1 MICDICHQKEA
12 VIHFTQIVSNKVTKM
27 HFCASCASKQGI
39 SGLDLTDKPFD
50 LLSKFL
56 SALALPETFTDTK
69 CPNCGKMLSE
79 FKEDGK
85 LGCQECWNVFRQDI
99 VPLLKKLHGKT
110 HQKFSSVVSAQSRVS
125 AKIRTLQGKLQEAVK
140 KEEFEEAARVRDE
153 IRNIKYQKSNIKNER
168 MKKRR
173 KEEN

>member
-1 MICDICHQKEA
+1 MLCDICHQKEA
-12 VIHFTQIVSNKVTKM
+12 VIHFTQVVNNKVTKM
-27 HFCASCASKQGI
+27 HFCESCASKKGI
-39 SGLDLTDKPFD
+39 SGSDLPDKPFD

-85 LGCQECWNVFRQDI
+85 LGCPGCWDVFRRDI

-110 HQKFSSVVSAQSRVS
+110 RQKFRSGVSARSRVS
-125 AKIRTLQGKLQEAVK
+125 AKIRTLQGKLQEAVE
-140 KEEFEEAARVRDE
+140 KEEFEAAARIRDE
-153 IRNIKYQKSNIKNER
+153 IRNIKNQKTVNRN
-168 MKKRR
+168 KK
-173 KEEN
+173 

>member
-1 MICDICHQKEA
+1 MLCDICHQHEA
-12 VIHFTQIVSNKVTKM
+12 VIHFTQVVNNKVTKM
-27 HFCASCASKQGI
+27 HFCTTCASKQGI
-39 SGLDLTDKPFD
+39 SGIDQLDKPFD

-99 VPLLKKLHGKT
+99 VPLLKNLHGKT
-110 HQKFSSVVSAQSRVS
+110 RQKFRSGVSSRSRVS
-125 AKIRTLQGKLQEAVK
+125 AKIRTLQGKLQEAVE
-140 KEEFEEAARVRDE
+140 KEEFEEAARIRDE
-153 IRNIKYQKSNIKNER
+153 IRNIKNQISNIKNER
-168 MKKRR
+168 VKKKR
-173 KEEN
+173 KEEK